1 MVNTPDSPLNS
12 VTHCA
17 ERIGISYLVFTSM
30 KMSIKDWFLKNSTKF
45 HSVLLSSL
53 VRFFMNQSLAECHSV
68 NTNQQKYAKIGIE

>member
-30 KMSIKDWFLKNSTKF
+30 KMSIKDWFLKNRTKF
-45 HSVLLSSL
+45 HSVLLLSL
-53 VRFFMNQSLAECHSV
+53 VRIFMNLSLAECHSAECG
-68 NTNQQKYAKIGIE
+68 TAEYQSAKVC